1 MSVGYLALGAAIVAG
16 VAKLTISLQKLFVVN
31 VEGTSMRPTFD
42 GGDRL
47 LARRCS
53 VRRLRSGTVV
63 ILRNQLTPLA
73 LEGDVDTPPNI
84 RFVADEM
91 KYVVKRIAALPGQ
104 LVPESV
110 LQAVDGMNVVPDG
123 MLVVLGDNSRSR
135 DSRHWGFVPLDDVC
149 GIVVRKLS
157 ETPVRSS
164 ESETTSS

>member
-1 MSVGYLALGAAIVAG
+1 LVGLTLDSAYRAARLITHKETG
-16 VAKLTISLQKLFVVN
+16 PK
-31 VEGTSMRPTFD
+31 R
-42 GGDRL
+42 GG
-47 LARRCS
+47 
-53 VRRLRSGTVV
+53 RS
-63 ILRNQLTPLA
+63 
-73 LEGDVDTPPNI
+73 
-84 RFVADEM
+84 
-91 KYVVKRIAALPGQ
+91 VVKRIAALPGQ